1 MTTFTRPLA
10 KLVYAINA
18 AAFLAAGASALL
30 VNTGVPPG
38 AVRDTVVQF
47 SKGDPGVLHI
57 VQELGAILVLVG
69 LVTLWFVVHYD
80 RSRFFHWALT
90 AYWAIMAV
98 THWFNV
104 AGPNPSIVGPLV
116 NTVPFA
122 VFLTI
127 GVLREATEA
136 SPTAAR
142 TELAGSTTSREH
154 PAAPVPAGDTL
165 TA

>member
-1 MTTFTRPLA
+1 MTTFTRLLA

-30 VNTGVPPG
+30 VNTGVLPG
-38 AVRDTVVQF
+38 AVGDIVVQF

-57 VQELGAILVLVG
+57 VQELGSLLVLVG

-98 THWFNV
+98 IHWFNV
-104 AGPNPSIVGPLV
+104 AGPNPSIDGPLMI
-116 NTVPFA
+116 TVPFL

-127 GVLREATEA
+127 GLLRLATEGNRVD
-136 SPTAAR
+136 AR
-142 TELAGSTTSREH
+142 TELAGSVAS
-154 PAAPVPAGDTL
+154 
-165 TA
+165 